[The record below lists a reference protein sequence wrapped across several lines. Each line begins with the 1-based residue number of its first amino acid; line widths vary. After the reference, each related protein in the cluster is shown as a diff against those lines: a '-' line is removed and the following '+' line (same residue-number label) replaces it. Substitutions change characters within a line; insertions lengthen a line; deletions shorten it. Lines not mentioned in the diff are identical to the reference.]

1 MGSDFSPFPK
11 RNPLDRIAA
20 EDVGPG
26 AAKILNLPS
35 RKPANSAAADEKHA
49 ASSHERDEWPEPK
62 PLGDELPPVPTLNLE
77 TVPQCL
83 RVIVVDTS
91 ERIGCTFDFVAA
103 AAIAML
109 AAVTNRRAFVQPKV
123 YDTGWV
129 IPLNLWCIL
138 IGESGT
144 KKTAGAQA
152 IIRPVKAIEGAWWE
166 EHKKNVK
173 AIERQQEEAKL
184 DHQAWMANYVAAS
197 KKGETFK
204 GEYVGSEVDVPMMRR
219 LFTSDPTVEKLQDL
233 LSEPGNAAGLTLE
246 RDELFGFFANL
257 SKPGRDGDRQFFLE
271 CANGDGSFT
280 VDRVQRGSV
289 RAEHLCLSIFGGTQP
304 RRWRNLFRDEIETG
318 VSTDGMMQRF
328 PLMIWPDTPRLPYV
342 DRAPDQTAIDRAAQV
357 YGDLAALDVK
367 HPLLMRFSP
376 EAQALFVEYNFK
388 LMQRVD
394 CDDLPPAMR
403 AHLAK
408 FESAMPKLAA
418 LFALAD
424 GAIEEIDLHHAR
436 MAAAY
441 CDYLEA
447 HARRAYSPAI
457 DRAKSGAIRLG
468 ARLRKG
474 WRSAE
479 GFFSIRDVYQ
489 HDWTDLKTPE
499 EVRAAVGILVD
510 AGWVREIPVPDD
522 AKAGRPSEQFAINP
536 GLAEVADGSE

>member
-1 MGSDFSPFPK
+1 MPYRQATPFAPVVDEIL
-11 RNPLDRIAA
+11 RLTGARR
-20 EDVGPG
+20 VGPDRYMGHCPLPTHRHGDLRASLSIRKTSDRLLLYCFRGCSSASVLQALGFRWANLSRPLTPDERMHALEERRLQQG
-26 AAKILNLPS
+26 ALQRQARAERIVADRCRLLA
-35 RKPANSAAADEKHA
+35 RLEDALFERLLVAEGTEADE
-49 ASSHERDEWPEPK
+49 
-62 PLGDELPPVPTLNLE
+62 
-77 TVPQCL
+77 
-83 RVIVVDTS
+83 
-91 ERIGCTFDFVAA
+91 
-103 AAIAML
+103 L
-109 AAVTNRRAFVQPKV
+109 ARR
-123 YDTGWV
+123 WHS
-129 IPLNLWCIL
+129 I
-138 IGESGT
+138 
-144 KKTAGAQA
+144 
-152 IIRPVKAIEGAWWE
+152 
-166 EHKKNVK
+166 
-173 AIERQQEEAKL
+173 
-184 DHQAWMANYVAAS
+184 
-197 KKGETFK
+197 
-204 GEYVGSEVDVPMMRR
+204 
-219 LFTSDPTVEKLQDL
+219 
-233 LSEPGNAAGLTLE
+233 LTLE
-246 RDELFGFFANL
+246 READEAW
-257 SKPGRDGDRQFFLE
+257 E
-271 CANGDGSFT
+271 
-280 VDRVQRGSV
+280 
-289 RAEHLCLSIFGGTQP
+289 ECLSIFGGTQP

-474 WRSAE
+474 WRNTE
-479 GFFSIRDVYQ
+479 RFFSIRDVYQ

-536 GLAEVADGSE
+536 RLAEVADGSE